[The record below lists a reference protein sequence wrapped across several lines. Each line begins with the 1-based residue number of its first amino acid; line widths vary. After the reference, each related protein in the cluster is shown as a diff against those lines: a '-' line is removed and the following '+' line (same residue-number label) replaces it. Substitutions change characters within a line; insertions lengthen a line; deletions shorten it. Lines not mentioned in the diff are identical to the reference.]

1 MGTHCPNVVGQL
13 QPGPREITKEER
25 MSVDPHVLSLLL
37 LAPRPLHRHSQVCDT
52 FRPCPT
58 LVHGANLPSET
69 RQPPGH
75 AHWSAEREPS
85 PVRGIFAFA
94 GRVDLLSGLSQK
106 NEALIFNFQPQTS
119 SLKETG

>member
-1 MGTHCPNVVGQL
+1 
-13 QPGPREITKEER
+13 

-69 RQPPGH
+69 RQP
-75 AHWSAEREPS
+75 HWSAEREPR
-85 PVRGIFAFA
+85 PVQGIFAFA